1 MAFDLSNYEPV
12 EERIDRFYQDHP
24 NGRILT
30 EIEAERD
37 DFKFVVFKASV
48 FRSQDD
54 AEPAATGF
62 AYEVKDAGNVN
73 RTSHIEN
80 CETSAIGRALA
91 NLNYAAK
98 GKRPSREE
106 MNKASGAA
114 RPSQPTPKTDAE
126 VAPAPVGGSVESVP
140 RASSTEPNAKASPH
154 DSEGGDG
161 AGGEVGSV
169 PSLTLIQEA
178 LADKRL
184 KPNTLTIKAMKVA
197 AAHDA
202 IPAEGITSAT
212 IPNLPTAVLDE
223 IASELHLRQGELV
236 EQAN

>member
-1 MAFDLSNYEPV
+1 MGFNLDDYEAV
-12 EERIDRFYQDHP
+12 EVRIDRFYGDHP
-24 NGRILT
+24 QGRIVT
-30 EIEAERD
+30 EIAGERD
-37 DFKFVVFKASV
+37 DFKFIIFKASV
-48 FRSQDD
+48 FRTSQEQ
-54 AEPAATGF
+54 EPAATGF

-106 MNKASGAA
+106 MTKSSAEA
-114 RPSQPTPKTDAE
+114 RPPQPSKPQASAE
-126 VAPAPVGGSVESVP
+126 VSAEPVGGSSES
-140 RASSTEPNAKASPH
+140 ASSVSTEEPQAHASPREPGT
-154 DSEGGDG
+154 EGSTG
-161 AGGEVGSV
+161 
-169 PSLTLIQEA
+169 PSSLELIEEA

-202 IPAEGITSAT
+202 IPPEGITSAT

-236 EQAN
+236 